1 MGKNEN
7 ICFSQRCQT
16 MQLTCLNF
24 LNMNSKQE
32 YIRLLSNFKNQ
43 RGLAYGI
50 TRIGIFGSVARGEQT
65 EKSDVDIYY
74 EGEPLSLFKI
84 MALKNELEDRLYCP
98 VTIVRLRENM
108 NQVLKKRIQTE
119 GVYA

>member
-1 MGKNEN
+1 MAKNEY
-7 ICFSQRCQT
+7 ICFNQSYRIIQSTYFKQ
-16 MQLTCLNF
+16 

-32 YIRLLSNFKNQ
+32 YIRLLSDFKTQ
-43 RGLAYGI
+43 RGLVYGI

-74 EGEPLSLFKI
+74 EGNPLSLFKI
-84 MALKNELEDRLYCP
+84 MTLKNELENRLNCT
-98 VTIVRLRENM
+98 VDIVRLREKM

-119 GVYA
+119 GIYV